1 MAIDLTFWAA
11 CVRAWGCRGKEGLGG
26 HVWAAGGDRRPK
38 GRRNEAQRATQA
50 EDRQVSHHRQRRH
63 AAAAARRCPLCRDD
77 APGAVA
83 ALLPIA
89 RAASA
94 AAAGELPVR
103 RQLPLPEPV
112 PPVRSRRHAGAL
124 RRRRHLRRRMLL
136 HAVTDRATTSRR
148 RITE

>member
-63 AAAAARRCPLCRDD
+63 AAAARRCPLCRDD

-112 PPVRSRRHAGAL
+112 SPVRSRRHAGAL